1 MFLLLAEPLLVV
13 FLPVVHSSYHVVVA
27 VVQYVGGGRE
37 ISEIKVKCWVMMI
50 RVVEDQQRGRLR

>member
-27 VVQYVGGGRE
+27 VVQYVGGERE
-37 ISEIKVKCWVMMI
+37 I
-50 RVVEDQQRGRLR
+50 R